1 MHGSEFGIKANGPF
15 EKTMLLKFDIEI
27 VHKTFF
33 FISTIKNGSIVITV
47 FMNHEISFM
56 SVKSH
61 QLSLQLDI
69 ECSGINDFAS
79 YINIFVYYMYESSK

>member
-1 MHGSEFGIKANGPF
+1 MHDIKFGIKANGPF
-15 EKTMLLKFDIEI
+15 EKTMLPKFDIEI

-47 FMNHEISFM
+47 FMNHEKSFM

-69 ECSGINDFAS
+69 NDFAS
-79 YINIFVYYMYESSK
+79 YINIFIYYKYESSK

>member
-1 MHGSEFGIKANGPF
+1 MHDIEFSIKVNGPF
-15 EKTMLLKFDIEI
+15 EKTMLPKFDIEI

-33 FISTIKNGSIVITV
+33 FISTVLNGSIVIIV

-61 QLSLQLDI
+61 QLSLQF
-69 ECSGINDFAS
+69 NDFAS
-79 YINIFVYYMYESSK
+79 YINIFKYYMYESSKYFVIIYS